1 MSRIC
6 KILQY
11 IVALPLIA
19 ELLIRLG
26 IYQGIDYSNMLPCVT
41 AYRILLFLSSL
52 TSYLLLIAFLTF
64 LMLDILYIYLS
75 ISYPSTIEI
84 VFSNT
89 EFLVSKRAKDSL
101 NTSFP
106 IALKNYFY
114 NSLSFYISFM
124 ALLYLT
130 MTDFIADGILQL
142 YLLFAI

>member
-11 IVALPLIA
+11 VITLPLIL
-19 ELLIRLG
+19 ELLTRLG
-26 IYQGIDYSNMLPCVT
+26 IYQGVDYSSMLPCVT

-52 TSYLLLIAFLTF
+52 IGYLLTVAFLTF

-75 ISYPSTIEI
+75 IAYPSTIEVI
-84 VFSNT
+84 FCHT

-106 IALKNYFY
+106 SALKNYFY
-114 NSLSFYISFM
+114 ESMFLITLFIL
-124 ALLYLT
+124 LLYLT
-130 MTDFIADGILQL
+130 MTDFIADGILQF

>member
-11 IVALPLIA
+11 IITLPLIL
-19 ELLIRLG
+19 ELLTRLG
-26 IYQGIDYSNMLPCVT
+26 IYQGVDYSNMLPCVT

-52 TSYLLLIAFLTF
+52 TGYLLTIAFLTS

-75 ISYPSTIEI
+75 IAYPSTIEV
-84 VFSNT
+84 VFCHT
-89 EFLVSKRAKDSL
+89 EFLVSKRAKESL
-101 NTSFP
+101 SISFKST
-106 IALKNYFY
+106 LKHYFY
-114 NSLSFYISFM
+114 ESLPFYISFI

>member
-6 KILQY
+6 KTPQY
-11 IVALPLIA
+11 TITLPLIL
-19 ELLIRLG
+19 ELLTRLD
-26 IYQGIDYSNMLPCVT
+26 IYQGVDYSNMLPCVT

-52 TSYLLLIAFLTF
+52 TGYLLIIAFLTF
-64 LMLDILYIYLS
+64 LMLDIIYIYLS
-75 ISYPSTIEI
+75 IAYPSTIEI

-89 EFLVSKRAKDSL
+89 EFLVSKRAKENL

-106 IALKNYFY
+106 TALKNYFY
-114 NSLSFYISFM
+114 ESMSLLILFIL
-124 ALLYLT
+124 LLYLT